1 MKWLGNEVSVLE
13 TLFPLKLKVDV
24 ETPDRSGYLEYK
36 VHLVIQD
43 RDKVSALLIH
53 SGISK
58 RSIVRCHNEIISA

>member
-1 MKWLGNEVSVLE
+1 MKWLGSDVSVLE
-13 TLFPLKLKVDV
+13 ALYPFNLKVDV
-24 ETPDRSGYLEYK
+24 ETSDRSGYLEHK
-36 VHLVIQD
+36 VHLITQD